1 MTSPAIPPLPGTVR
15 PTPHPPA
22 PTDAARVVQGFRK
35 GGLDRTGP
43 STFMNTI
50 ARRRIHQKPG
60 FAEGDTATLHSP
72 ARDAPAPSITLSLDR
87 QDWTPI
93 P

>member
-1 MTSPAIPPLPGTVR
+1 MTPPAIPPLPGTAR
-15 PTPHPPA
+15 PTRHPPA
-22 PTDAARVVQGFRK
+22 LTDAAWDVRGFREN
-35 GGLDRTGP
+35 GLDRTGS

-50 ARRRIHQKPG
+50 ARRRIYQKPG

-72 ARDAPAPSITLSLDR
+72 ARNAPAPSITLSLDR